1 MASYHSSGTHGAV
14 SPCLASTAL
23 LCGTGSFTWLANWN
37 GSLPVN
43 AKFFRYLIT
52 PVTLGLAIWAGF
64 SLYSR
69 YVEHPWTR
77 DGQVRANI
85 VGIAPRVSG
94 PIIRVAVVDNQPVR
108 EGELLFEIDPSDFQ
122 AEVDIAAGQVRTD
135 KATLEQQQQNLER
148 QTELYRTRVNTTQ
161 DFQNA
166 QDAFAAANA
175 ELASAEARLE
185 LAKLKL
191 GYTKVLAP
199 VTGYVTN
206 MNVSPGTY
214 VRAGV
219 ELIAVVDSSSY
230 WIAGYFKE
238 NQLPHIRVGQ
248 EASITMIGYERQPFP
263 GVVRSVGWG
272 VYIPDGSDNVSSG
285 VLPEISPT
293 IDWIRL
299 PQRFAVRIEVA
310 GDTPVPLRIG
320 QTVSVAVTGAF

>member
-1 MASYHSSGTHGAV
+1 MNTK
-14 SPCLASTAL
+14 L
-23 LCGTGSFTWLANWN
+23 
-37 GSLPVN
+37 
-43 AKFFRYLIT
+43 FRYLIT
-52 PVTLGLAIWAGF
+52 LTTLVLAAWAGI
-64 SLYSR
+64 SLYFR
-69 YVEHPWTR
+69 YLERPWTR
-77 DGQVRANI
+77 DGQVRANV

-94 PIIRVAVVDNQPVR
+94 PIVRVAVVDNQPVR

-135 KATLEQQQQNLER
+135 KATLKQQQQNLER

-161 DFQNA
+161 DLQNA
-166 QDAFAAANA
+166 QDASAAANA
-175 ELASAEARLE
+175 ELASAEARLK
-185 LAKLKL
+185 LAKLNL
-191 GYTKVLAP
+191 GYTKVVAP
-199 VTGYVTN
+199 VAGYVTN

-219 ELIAVVDSSSY
+219 QLIAVVDTSSY

-248 EASITMIGYERQPFP
+248 MTSITMIGYERQPFL

-272 VYIPDGSDNVSSG
+272 VYIPDGSENASSG
-285 VLPEISPT
+285 VLPVISPT

-299 PQRFAVRIEVA
+299 PQRFAVRIEVV

-320 QTVSVAVTGAF
+320 QTVSVAMTGAFSPTSSNAIANRR

>member
-1 MASYHSSGTHGAV
+1 MN
-14 SPCLASTAL
+14 
-23 LCGTGSFTWLANWN
+23 AN
-37 GSLPVN
+37 
-43 AKFFRYLIT
+43 FFRYLIT
-52 PVTLGLAIWAGF
+52 LVTLGLAIWAGV

-69 YVEHPWTR
+69 YVEQPWTR
-77 DGQVRANI
+77 DGQVRANT

-108 EGELLFEIDPSDFQ
+108 EGDLLFEIDPSDFQ

-135 KATLEQQQQNLER
+135 KATLKQQQQNLER

-161 DFQNA
+161 DLQNA
-166 QDAFAAANA
+166 QDASAAANA
-175 ELASAEARLE
+175 ELASAEARLK
-185 LAKLKL
+185 LAKLNL
-191 GYTKVLAP
+191 GYTKVVAP
-199 VTGYVTN
+199 VAGYVTN

-219 ELIAVVDSSSY
+219 QLIAVVDTSSY

-248 EASITMIGYERQPFP
+248 MTSITMIGYERQPFL

-272 VYIPDGSDNVSSG
+272 VYIPDGSENASSG
-285 VLPEISPT
+285 VLPVISPT

-299 PQRFAVRIEVA
+299 PQRFAVRIEVV

-320 QTVSVAVTGAF
+320 QTVSVAMTGAFSPTSSNAIANRR